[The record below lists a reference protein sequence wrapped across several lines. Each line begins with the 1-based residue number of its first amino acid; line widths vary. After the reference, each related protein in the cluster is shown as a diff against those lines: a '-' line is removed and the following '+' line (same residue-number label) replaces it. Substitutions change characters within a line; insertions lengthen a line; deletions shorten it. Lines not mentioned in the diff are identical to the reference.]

1 MENRYCKC
9 NNEKQVSS
17 NKQIKKR
24 LFPKAGRFFLPTFG
38 GVGGGFMGMDKVIEK
53 KKGIRPK
60 HILWLTGVLVFAFL
74 LYKVIFAE
82 NTSTFR
88 AEKDKLTISTVED
101 GLFNDYI
108 TVIGNVEPITT
119 IFLDAEEGGKV
130 EEKLIEEGVMV
141 KKGDIIL
148 KLRNNDLNLS
158 IMNSESSMAY
168 QTNELR
174 NTQIQMEQQKIEN
187 KQQLLQIDYEIVRL
201 ARNYEQQKSL
211 FDEGLIAKEDYL
223 KVEEDYLLTK
233 KNRELI
239 FMKLVQD
246 SIFRENQKMQMDQS
260 LGSMQLNLKVVQQRR
275 EDLNVKAPVDGQLG
289 LLNAEIGESINK
301 GQRIG
306 QINILDNF
314 KVNAKIDEHYI
325 DRIVRG
331 LAASLDRN
339 GITFNLTLKKVYPDV
354 RDGQFDIDLVFDGT
368 TPDNIR
374 TGQTYHIKLELGESA
389 KAVML
394 PRGGFFQSTGGQWV
408 YVLNSDGTEATKRNI
423 KIGKQN
429 PQYYEVLEGLTAGEQ
444 VITSGYEMFG
454 TNDRIVMK

>member
-1 MENRYCKC
+1 
-9 NNEKQVSS
+9 
-17 NKQIKKR
+17 
-24 LFPKAGRFFLPTFG
+24 
-38 GVGGGFMGMDKVIEK
+38 MGMDKVIEK
-53 KKGIRPK
+53 KKGLRPK
-60 HILWLTGVLVFAFL
+60 HIIWIVGGLAFTFL

-82 NTSTFR
+82 SGSTFR
-88 AEKDKLTISTVED
+88 AEKEKLTISTVED

-130 EEKLIEEGVMV
+130 EEKLIEEGEIV
-141 KKGDIIL
+141 KKGDVIL

-174 NTQIQMEQQKIEN
+174 NTQIQMEQQKIQN
-187 KQQLLQIDYEIVRL
+187 KQQLLQIDYEILRL
-201 ARNYEQQKSL
+201 ARNYEQQKAL
-211 FDEGLIAKEDYL
+211 FDERLIAKEDFL
-223 KVEEDYLLTK
+223 KAEEDYLRTK

-246 SIFRENQKMQMDQS
+246 SIFRENQKIQMDQN
-260 LGSMQLNLKVVQQRR
+260 LGNMHLNLKVVQQRR

-289 LLNAEIGESINK
+289 LLEAEIGESINK

-314 KVNAKIDEHYI
+314 KIKALIDEHYI
-325 DRIVRG
+325 DRVKRD
-331 LAASLDRN
+331 LPATLDRN
-339 GITFNLTLKKVYPDV
+339 GTNFNLKVRKVYPDV
-354 RDGQFDIDLVFDGT
+354 RNGQFEIDLVFNET

-374 TGQTYHIKLELGESA
+374 TGQTYHIKLELGESG
-389 KAVML
+389 KAVL
-394 PRGGFFQSTGGQWV
+394 LARGGFFQSTGGQWV
-408 YVLNSDGTEATKRNI
+408 YVLNEDGTEATKRSI
-423 KIGKQN
+423 RIGKQN
-429 PQYYEVLEGLTAGEQ
+429 PQYYEVLEGLNAREK

-454 TNDRIVMK
+454 TNDRIVLK

>member
-1 MENRYCKC
+1 
-9 NNEKQVSS
+9 
-17 NKQIKKR
+17 
-24 LFPKAGRFFLPTFG
+24 
-38 GVGGGFMGMDKVIEK
+38 MGT
-53 KKGIRPK
+53 
-60 HILWLTGVLVFAFL
+60 LAFAFI
-74 LYKVIFAE
+74 LYKVVFSE
-82 NTSTFR
+82 TGSTFR
-88 AEKDKLTISTVED
+88 AEKEKLTISTVED

-130 EEKLIEEGVMV
+130 EEKLIEEGEMV
-141 KKGDIIL
+141 KKGDVIL

-174 NTQIQMEQQKIEN
+174 NTQIQMEQQKIQN
-187 KQQLLQIDYEIVRL
+187 KQQLLQIDYEILRL
-201 ARNYEQQKSL
+201 TRNYEQQKAL
-211 FDEGLIAKEDYL
+211 FKEELIAKEDFL
-223 KVEEDYLLTK
+223 KAEEDYLRAK

-246 SIFRENQKMQMDQS
+246 SIFRENQKIQMDQN
-260 LGSMQLNLKVVQQRR
+260 LGNMHLNLKVVQQRR

-289 LLNAEIGESINK
+289 LLEAEIGESISK

-314 KVNAKIDEHYI
+314 KIKALIDEHYI
-325 DRIVRG
+325 DRVKRE
-331 LAASLDRN
+331 LPATLDRN
-339 GITFNLTLKKVYPDV
+339 GTNFSLKVRKVYPDV
-354 RDGQFDIDLVFDGT
+354 RNGQFEIDLVFNET

-374 TGQTYHIKLELGESA
+374 TGQTYHIKLELGESG
-389 KAVML
+389 KAIL
-394 PRGGFFQSTGGQWV
+394 IPRGGFFQSTGGQWV
-408 YVLNSDGTEATKRNI
+408 YVLNEEGTEATKRNI

-429 PQYYEVLEGLTAGEQ
+429 PQYYEVLEGLNAGEK

>member
-1 MENRYCKC
+1 
-9 NNEKQVSS
+9 
-17 NKQIKKR
+17 
-24 LFPKAGRFFLPTFG
+24 
-38 GVGGGFMGMDKVIEK
+38 MGMDKVIEK
-53 KKGIRPK
+53 EKGIQKK
-60 HILWLTGVLVFAFL
+60 HIFWGLGILLIGFLIVKLAFGDHSS
-74 LYKVIFAE
+74 V
-82 NTSTFR
+82 FR
-88 AEKDKLTISTVED
+88 AEKDKLSISSVED
-101 GLFNDYI
+101 GMFNDYI
-108 TVIGNVEPITT
+108 TVIGQVEPIST

-130 EEKLIEEGVMV
+130 EEKLIEEGEMV

-174 NTQIQMEQQKIEN
+174 NTQIQMEQQKIVN

-211 FDEGLIAKEDYL
+211 VDGGLIAKEDYM
-223 KVEEDYLLTK
+223 KVEEDYLRTK

-239 FMKLVQD
+239 YMKLVQD
-246 SIFRENQKMQMDQS
+246 SIFRENQKIQMDQS
-260 LGSMQLNLKVVQQRR
+260 LGNMQLNLKVVQQRR

-314 KVNAKIDEHYI
+314 KVNAQIDEHYI
-325 DRIVRG
+325 DRVVRG

-339 GITFNLTLKKVYPDV
+339 GTNFNLTVKKVYPDV
-354 RDGQFDIDLVFDGT
+354 REGQFKIDLVFEGQ
-368 TPDNIR
+368 TPENVR
-374 TGQTYHIKLELGESA
+374 TGQTYHVKLELGESQ
-389 KAVML
+389 KALMI

-408 YVLNSDGTEATKRNI
+408 FVVNEAGTEAVKRPI

-429 PQYYEVLEGLTAGEQ
+429 PQYYEVLEGLNAGEK

-454 TNDRIVMK
+454 TNDKIVF

>member
-1 MENRYCKC
+1 
-9 NNEKQVSS
+9 
-17 NKQIKKR
+17 
-24 LFPKAGRFFLPTFG
+24 
-38 GVGGGFMGMDKVIEK
+38 MGMDKVIEK

-60 HILWLTGVLVFAFL
+60 HIVWGLGILVIAFL

-82 NTSTFR
+82 TGSTFR

-130 EEKLIEEGVMV
+130 EEKLIEEGEMV
-141 KKGDIIL
+141 KKGDVIL

-174 NTQIQMEQQKIEN
+174 NTQIQMEQQKIQN
-187 KQQLLQIDYEIVRL
+187 KQQLLQIDYEILRL
-201 ARNYEQQKSL
+201 ARNYEQQKAL
-211 FDEGLIAKEDYL
+211 FDEELIAKEDFL
-223 KVEEDYLLTK
+223 KAEEDYLRAK

-246 SIFRENQKMQMDQS
+246 SIFRENQKIQMDQN
-260 LGSMQLNLKVVQQRR
+260 LGNMHLNLKVVQQRR

-289 LLNAEIGESINK
+289 FLEAEIGESISK

-314 KVNAKIDEHYI
+314 KIKALIDEHYI
-325 DRIVRG
+325 DRVKRD
-331 LAASLDRN
+331 LPATLDRN
-339 GITFNLTLKKVYPDV
+339 GTNFNLKVRKVYPEV
-354 RDGQFDIDLVFDGT
+354 RNGQFEIDLVFDGT

-374 TGQTYHIKLELGESA
+374 TGQTYHIKLELGESG
-389 KAVML
+389 KAVL
-394 PRGGFFQSTGGQWV
+394 LARGGFFQSTGGQWV
-408 YVLNSDGTEATKRNI
+408 YVLNEDGSEATKRNI

-429 PQYYEVLEGLTAGEQ
+429 PQYYEILEGLNAGEK

>member
-1 MENRYCKC
+1 
-9 NNEKQVSS
+9 
-17 NKQIKKR
+17 
-24 LFPKAGRFFLPTFG
+24 
-38 GVGGGFMGMDKVIEK
+38 MGMDKVIEK
-53 KKGIRPK
+53 KKGFQKK
-60 HILWLTGVLVFAFL
+60 HIFWGLGGILLVGFL
-74 LYKVIFAE
+74 IVKVVFGDH
-82 NTSTFR
+82 SSVFR
-88 AEKDKLTISTVED
+88 AEKDKLTISSVED
-101 GLFNDYI
+101 GIFNDYI
-108 TVIGNVEPITT
+108 TVIGQVEPILT

-130 EEKLIEEGVMV
+130 EEKLIEEGEMV

-174 NTQIQMEQQKIEN
+174 NTQIQMEQQKIVN
-187 KQQLLQIDYEIVRL
+187 KQQLLQIDFEIVRL

-211 FDEGLIAKEDYL
+211 FNEGLIAKEDYM
-223 KVEEDYLLTK
+223 KVEEDYLRTK

-246 SIFRENQKMQMDQS
+246 SIFRENQKIQMDQS
-260 LGSMQLNLKVVQQRR
+260 LGNMHLNLKVVQQRR

-331 LAASLDRN
+331 LTASLDRN
-339 GITFNLTLKKVYPDV
+339 GTNFNLTVKKVYPEV
-354 RDGQFDIDLVFDGT
+354 RDGQFEIDLVFEGQS
-368 TPDNIR
+368 PENVR
-374 TGQTYHIKLELGESA
+374 TGQTYHVKLELGESQ
-389 KAVML
+389 KALMI
-394 PRGGFFQSTGGQWV
+394 PRGGFFQSTGGQWAF
-408 YVLNSDGTEATKRNI
+408 VLNDAGTEAVKRPI

-429 PQYYEVLEGLTAGEQ
+429 PQYYEVLEGLNAGEK

-454 TNDRIVMK
+454 TNDKITFR

>member
-1 MENRYCKC
+1 
-9 NNEKQVSS
+9 
-17 NKQIKKR
+17 
-24 LFPKAGRFFLPTFG
+24 
-38 GVGGGFMGMDKVIEK
+38 MGMDKVIEK

-60 HILWLTGVLVFAFL
+60 HIIWGVGILAVAFL
-74 LYKVIFAE
+74 LYKAIFAE
-82 NTSTFR
+82 TGSTFR

-130 EEKLIEEGVMV
+130 EEKLIEEGEMV
-141 KKGDIIL
+141 KKGDVIL

-174 NTQIQMEQQKIEN
+174 NTQIQMEQQKIQN
-187 KQQLLQIDYEIVRL
+187 KQQLLQIDYEILRL
-201 ARNYEQQKSL
+201 KRNYEQQKAL
-211 FDEGLIAKEDYL
+211 FNEELIAKEDFL
-223 KVEEDYLLTK
+223 KAEEDYLRTK

-246 SIFRENQKMQMDQS
+246 SIFRENQKIQMDQN
-260 LGSMQLNLKVVQQRR
+260 LGNMHLNLKVVQQRR

-289 LLNAEIGESINK
+289 LLEAEIGESISK

-314 KVNAKIDEHYI
+314 KIKALIDEHYI
-325 DRIVRG
+325 DRVKRD
-331 LAASLDRN
+331 LPATLDRN
-339 GITFNLTLKKVYPDV
+339 GTNFNLKVRKVYPEV
-354 RDGQFDIDLVFDGT
+354 RNGQFEIDLVFDGT

-374 TGQTYHIKLELGESA
+374 TGQTYHIKLELGESG
-389 KAVML
+389 KAVLL

-408 YVLNSDGTEATKRNI
+408 FVLNEDGGEATKRNI

-429 PQYYEVLEGLTAGEQ
+429 PQYYEVLEGLNAGEK

>member
-1 MENRYCKC
+1 
-9 NNEKQVSS
+9 
-17 NKQIKKR
+17 
-24 LFPKAGRFFLPTFG
+24 
-38 GVGGGFMGMDKVIEK
+38 MGMDKVIEK
-53 KKGIRPK
+53 KKGIQKK
-60 HILWLTGVLVFAFL
+60 HIFWGLGILIVGFLIVKLAFGDHSS
-74 LYKVIFAE
+74 V
-82 NTSTFR
+82 FR
-88 AEKDKLTISTVED
+88 AEKDKLTVSSVED
-101 GLFNDYI
+101 GIFNDYI
-108 TVIGNVEPITT
+108 TVIGQVEPILT

-130 EEKLIEEGVMV
+130 EEKLIEEGEMV

-174 NTQIQMEQQKIEN
+174 NTQIQMEQQKIVN

-211 FDEGLIAKEDYL
+211 FVEGLIAKEDYM
-223 KVEEDYLLTK
+223 KVEEDYFKTK
-233 KNRELI
+233 KNRDLI
-239 FMKLVQD
+239 YMKLVQD
-246 SIFRENQKMQMDQS
+246 SIFRENQKIQMDQS
-260 LGSMQLNLKVVQQRR
+260 LGNMHLNLKVVQQRR

-331 LAASLDRN
+331 LTASLDRN
-339 GITFNLTLKKVYPDV
+339 GTNFNLTVKKVYPEV
-354 RDGQFDIDLVFDGT
+354 RDGQFEIDLVFEGQS
-368 TPDNIR
+368 PENVR
-374 TGQTYHIKLELGESA
+374 TGQTYHVKLELGESQ
-389 KAVML
+389 KALMI

-408 YVLNSDGTEATKRNI
+408 FVLNEAETEAVKRPI

-429 PQYYEVLEGLTAGEQ
+429 PQYYEVLEGLNAGEK

-454 TNDRIVMK
+454 TNDKITFR

>member
-1 MENRYCKC
+1 
-9 NNEKQVSS
+9 
-17 NKQIKKR
+17 
-24 LFPKAGRFFLPTFG
+24 
-38 GVGGGFMGMDKVIEK
+38 MGMDKVIEK
-53 KKGIRPK
+53 KKGLRPK
-60 HILWLTGVLVFAFL
+60 HIIWIVGGLAFAFL

-82 NTSTFR
+82 TGSSFR
-88 AEKDKLTISTVED
+88 AEKDKLTVSTVED

-108 TVIGNVEPITT
+108 TVIGQVEPILT

-130 EEKLIEEGVMV
+130 EEKLIEEGEMV

-174 NTQIQMEQQKIEN
+174 NTQIQMEQQKIQN
-187 KQQLLQIDYEIVRL
+187 KQQLLQIDYEILRL
-201 ARNYEQQKSL
+201 ARNYEQQKAL
-211 FDEGLIAKEDYL
+211 FEEELIAKEDYL
-223 KVEEDYLLTK
+223 KAEEDYLRTK

-246 SIFRENQKMQMDQS
+246 SIFRENQKIQMDQN
-260 LGSMQLNLKVVQQRR
+260 LGNMHLNLKVVQQRR

-289 LLNAEIGESINK
+289 LLDAEIGESISK

-314 KVNAKIDEHYI
+314 KVKALIDEHYI
-325 DRIVRG
+325 DRVKRD
-331 LAASLDRN
+331 LPASLDRN
-339 GITFNLTLKKVYPDV
+339 GTIFTQKVRKVYPEV
-354 RDGQFDIDLVFDGT
+354 RNGQFEIDMVFDGT

-374 TGQTYHIKLELGESA
+374 TGQSYHIKLELGESG
-389 KAVML
+389 KAILL

-408 YVLNSDGTEATKRNI
+408 FVLNEDETVATKRNI

-429 PQYYEVLEGLTAGEQ
+429 PQYYEVLEGLNAGEK

-454 TNDRIVMK
+454 TNDRIVLK